1 MKIII
6 AAGGTGGHIYPALT
20 LGEAL
25 KKRGH
30 QILFVGSINRMEKDL
45 IPSKGF
51 EFVGLDV
58 EIFNGNILKRIKSLI
73 SIYNATKKCEEL
85 VKDYDVAIGFGNYIS
100 LPVILAAKKMGLKT
114 IIHEQNSYAGKAN
127 LFLDK
132 KVDVVIGS
140 YEENKKQ
147 FKNKNTLIIGNPQ
160 SSKAINII
168 KDNKILKNIGL
179 NPNKKTVVI
188 FMGSLG
194 SESINNVIL
203 DYFKFVDGSYQIIY
217 ATGKNYYQ
225 MVKESN
231 VENDF
236 IKCFEYVDGVSL
248 MKNSTLL
255 VCRAGATTLS
265 EITAMGMPAI
275 LIPSPY
281 VPNNHQYYNA
291 KALVDRNAALMI
303 EEKDLTSRKLNDM
316 ISDTINN
323 DTKLKMLSDAAMALG
338 SPLVLENM
346 ITVIEEL

>member
-51 EFVGLDV
+51 EFEGLDV
-58 EIFNGNILKRIKSLI
+58 SIFNGNIIKRIKSLI
-73 SIYNATKKCEEL
+73 SIYKATSKCEEL
-85 VKDYDVAIGFGNYIS
+85 VKDYDMVIGFGNYIS

-132 KVDVVIGS
+132 KVDLVIGS
-140 YEENKKQ
+140 YKENKEQ
-147 FKNKNTLIIGNPQ
+147 FRNKNTLIIGNPQ
-160 SSKAINII
+160 SSKAVNVL
-168 KDNKILKNIGL
+168 KDSKVLKNMGL
-179 NPNKKTVVI
+179 NPNIKTVVI

-194 SESINNVIL
+194 SESINKVIL
-203 DYFKFVDGSYQIIY
+203 EYFKLVDGSYQIIY
-217 ATGKNYYQ
+217 AAGKNYYQ
-225 MVKESN
+225 MVKNSN
-231 VENDF
+231 VENEF

-265 EITAMGMPAI
+265 EITAIGMPAI

-291 KALVDRNAALMI
+291 KSLVDKNAALMI
-303 EEKDLTSRKLNDM
+303 EEKDLSAKLLNDM
-316 ISDTINN
+316 ITDTIN
-323 DTKLKMLSDAAMALG
+323 DDVKLRSISNAAMTLG
-338 SPLVLENM
+338 SPTVLEDM
-346 ITVIEEL
+346 ITLIEKL

>member
-73 SIYNATKKCEEL
+73 SIFNATKKCEEL

-168 KDNKILKNIGL
+168 KDNKILK
-179 NPNKKTVVI
+179 K
-188 FMGSLG
+188 
-194 SESINNVIL
+194 
-203 DYFKFVDGSYQIIY
+203 IIR
-217 ATGKNYYQ
+217 KISSP
-225 MVKESN
+225 M
-231 VENDF
+231 
-236 IKCFEYVDGVSL
+236 
-248 MKNSTLL
+248 LL
-255 VCRAGATTLS
+255 L
-265 EITAMGMPAI
+265 
-275 LIPSPY
+275 
-281 VPNNHQYYNA
+281 
-291 KALVDRNAALMI
+291 
-303 EEKDLTSRKLNDM
+303 
-316 ISDTINN
+316 
-323 DTKLKMLSDAAMALG
+323 
-338 SPLVLENM
+338 
-346 ITVIEEL
+346 